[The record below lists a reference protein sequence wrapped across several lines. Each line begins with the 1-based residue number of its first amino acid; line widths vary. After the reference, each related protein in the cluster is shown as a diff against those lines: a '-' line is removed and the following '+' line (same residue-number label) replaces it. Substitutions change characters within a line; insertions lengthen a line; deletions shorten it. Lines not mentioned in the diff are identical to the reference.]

1 MELSCTILLS
11 ACLYAAQDIIVV
23 SGIEEC
29 PPRDVPHGL
38 IGYFPAPGDTLYSVA
53 KKFNTSR
60 ENLRRRDN
68 DLPEV
73 LTGKERIVFIC

>member
-1 MELSCTILLS
+1 
-11 ACLYAAQDIIVV
+11 
-23 SGIEEC
+23 
-29 PPRDVPHGL
+29 
-38 IGYFPAPGDTLYSVA
+38 VA